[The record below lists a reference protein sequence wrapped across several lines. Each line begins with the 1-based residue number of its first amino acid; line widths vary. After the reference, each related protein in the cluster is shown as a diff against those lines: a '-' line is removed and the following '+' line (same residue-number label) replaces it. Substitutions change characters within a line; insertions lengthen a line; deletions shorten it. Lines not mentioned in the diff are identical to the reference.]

1 MADSFDDVSP
11 EADLASIGDA
21 SLVLLADDGFMLA
34 TVETPRARLSGSRL
48 YSVRFHAERG
58 GERWSGRVDAP
69 RFATPSTLA
78 LPHGLQVRRAVLL
91 PGIRWRPLLAPE
103 VDLGK
108 GRDVR
113 PREAAAEI
121 RRLPVSDRSS
131 RIVDEVADEYARL
144 LTDLTYHITNSALF
158 DSTVATTYEFDRAL
172 LAWQDLP
179 VAAPAGERAELAA
192 LVRLTFATARAH
204 AELVGLD
211 HVPAEF
217 RGRASRAA
225 KAASL
230 AERATSA
237 PEREAA
243 LDQVGRI
250 LVSLGLYYLPA
261 PPPRALPRLP

>member
-1 MADSFDDVSP
+1 MADGFDDVSP

-21 SLVLLADDGFMLA
+21 SLMLLADDGFMVA
-34 TVETPRARLSGSRL
+34 TVETPRVRITGSRL
-48 YSVRFHAERG
+48 YLVRYHAERG
-58 GERWSGRVDAP
+58 GDRSGGRVEAP

-78 LPHGLQVRRAVLL
+78 LPHGLHVRRAVLL

-103 VDLGK
+103 VDLGQ
-108 GRDVR
+108 GREVR
-113 PREAAAEI
+113 PGEAAAEVG
-121 RRLPVSDRSS
+121 RLPVSDRSS
-131 RIVDEVADEYARL
+131 RIVDEVTDEYARL

-158 DSTVATTYEFDRAL
+158 DSEVASTREFDRAL

-179 VAAPAGERAELAA
+179 ADAPGAQRQEAAS

-217 RGRASRAA
+217 RGSATRAA
-225 KAASL
+225 KAAAL
-230 AERATSA
+230 AERASSA

-261 PPPRALPRLP
+261 PPPRALPGRS